1 MSLSRIA
8 NYLLIALFILL
19 FFFSYRMCI
28 AVKRDNYPIDTG
40 QTLPAHTIMI
50 MAPITLTNLLPYEL
64 LYEAGIESGRIRPG
78 SNADLHCPNIDEQ
91 LEIIIHLE
99 GYPGTGTVCKLF

>member
-1 MSLSRIA
+1 
-8 NYLLIALFILL
+8 
-19 FFFSYRMCI
+19 MCI

-40 QTLPAHTIMI
+40 QTLPAHTIII

-78 SNADLHCPNIDEQ
+78 GNADLHCPNIDEQ